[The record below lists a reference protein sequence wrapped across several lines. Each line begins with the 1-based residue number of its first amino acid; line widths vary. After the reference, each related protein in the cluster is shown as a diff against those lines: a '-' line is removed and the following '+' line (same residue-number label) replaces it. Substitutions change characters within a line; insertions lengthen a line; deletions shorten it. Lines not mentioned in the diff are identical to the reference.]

1 MNLVACSAC
10 DSGSHSPYC
19 TGFCEATDMSADFAE
34 ILIAEVSK
42 RRCLWDIRQK
52 NYHNRFIC
60 DQEWAAVANAVGSTN
75 YAKNRWKSLR
85 DCFRRELKKKPI
97 SSSGAAANARSSKW
111 CYFQALMFL
120 KDIMTPR
127 EAGTNVALEC
137 QQSLSSNSDS
147 DTEVPE
153 TDLGESIV
161 FDGNVDCVVTEQ
173 FLPSIGDHNSL
184 AATSPLPS
192 SLTQSAKRRHS
203 ASFERELLEMEAK
216 KIKILESQAECEDRK
231 FLLSLVPYFKQI
243 EPLQKLEAM
252 GQIIDVLRSKISNKT

>member
-1 MNLVACSAC
+1 
-10 DSGSHSPYC
+10 
-19 TGFCEATDMSADFAE
+19 MSTDFAE

-52 NYHNRFIC
+52 NYHNRYIC
-60 DQEWAAVANAVGSTN
+60 DQEWAAVANEIGSTN

-97 SSSGAAANARSSKW
+97 SSSGDAANPLNSKW

-120 KDIMTPR
+120 KDIMTPG
-127 EAGTNVALEC
+127 ETGTNVALEC
-137 QQSLSSNSDS
+137 QQSLSSNGDC

-161 FDGNVDCVVTEQ
+161 FDGNVDCVVTEE
-173 FLPSIGDHNSL
+173 FLPSIGDYNSL
-184 AATSPLPS
+184 AATSPPPP
-192 SLTQSAKRRHS
+192 SLTRSAKRRQS
-203 ASFERELLEMEAK
+203 ASFERELLEMEVK

-243 EPLQKLEAM
+243 EPLQKLKAM
-252 GQIIDVLRSKISNKT
+252 GQIIDVLRSKMSNKT